1 MIFLHSVIVYIHLR
15 KSLIYFELKLGIVI
29 NARVIDV
36 TGHALRI
43 NVQRHARQSGTL
55 TTELLTVL
63 NSRFKELALTFFQGI
78 FKEMVFNGFRVIENG
93 PFYKFK

>member
-43 NVQRHARQSGTL
+43 NAQRHARQSGTL